1 MKIIMIQKVI
11 TVIVAIMMIRK
22 VSVMI
27 IVIKA
32 MTEVIFDLL
41 KLY

>member
-1 MKIIMIQKVI
+1 MIQKVI